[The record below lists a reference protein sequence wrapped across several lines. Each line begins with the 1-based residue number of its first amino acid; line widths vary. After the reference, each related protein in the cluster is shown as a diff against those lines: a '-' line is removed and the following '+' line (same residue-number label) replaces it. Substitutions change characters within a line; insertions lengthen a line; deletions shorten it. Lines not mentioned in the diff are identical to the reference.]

1 MSDGCVGVDAQCTLP
16 VLRRLGELQTRIA
29 LDRVI
34 DRPVGRE
41 DEKASSLVVLQ
52 QLDIGR
58 QVQIL
63 EIGYRRFVDE
73 PEVLIR

>member
-1 MSDGCVGVDAQCTLP
+1 MSDGCVGGDAHIDPRTLP
-16 VLRRLGELQTRIA
+16 VLRRLGEFQTRIA

-52 QLDIGR
+52 ELHVGR

-63 EIGYRRFVDE
+63 EVSHRGLVDE
-73 PEVLIR
+73 P